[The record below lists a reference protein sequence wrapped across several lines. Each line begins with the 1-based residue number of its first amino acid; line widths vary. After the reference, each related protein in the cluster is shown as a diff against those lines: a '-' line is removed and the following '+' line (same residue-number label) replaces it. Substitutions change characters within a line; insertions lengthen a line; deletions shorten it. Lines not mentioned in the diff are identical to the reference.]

1 MWLITT
7 TGFYSIVKKPGEKD
21 LTIRSRV
28 KKDLVTLRD
37 KYLQNM
43 GEIVRTDNADYRYRA
58 RISHAE
64 FAAAAAQMVLDIEY
78 DNFKNT
84 VAKVQGHNRAHV
96 YGNVWEDLLVLE
108 KEEVS

>member
-7 TGFYSIVKKPGEKD
+7 TGFYSIVKKPGEKH

-28 KKDLVTLRD
+28 RKDLVALRD

-43 GEIVRTDNADYRYRA
+43 GEIARTDNADYRYRA

-64 FAAAAAQMVLDIEY
+64 LAAAAAQMVLDIDY

-84 VAKVQGHNRAHV
+84 VAKVQGHSRAHV
-96 YGNVWEDLLVLE
+96 YGNVWEDLLALN
-108 KEEVS
+108 KEEQS

>member
-7 TGFYSIVKKPGEKD
+7 TGFYSIVKKPGEKN

-28 KKDLVTLRD
+28 KKDLEALRD
-37 KYLQNM
+37 KYLQNL
-43 GEIVRTDNADYRYRA
+43 GEIVRTDSADYRYRA

-64 FAAAAAQMVLDIEY
+64 LAAAAAQMVLDIDY

-84 VAKVQGHNRAHV
+84 VVKIQGHSRAHV

-108 KEEVS
+108 KEELS